1 MGRLQVL
8 PENIA
13 NLIAAGEVVQ
23 RPASVVKELIE
34 NAVDAGA
41 DKIAVVV
48 TDSGRTL
55 IQVIDNG
62 SGMSAQDG
70 ALCFERHAT
79 SKVAKAEDLNSILTY
94 GFRGEALASI
104 AAVSDV
110 TLRTRMKDDDLGTQV
125 TVTGGKITEVK
136 ETAAPEG
143 SNFSV
148 RNLFYNTPARRKF
161 LKTDS
166 VESRHIIEE
175 FQRVALTRPEVGFSL
190 TMNGKDVYSLKPAKS
205 LKYRVLDLLG
215 EGVTSEIVEVDV
227 KTSLLNVSG
236 YIGRPQSARKTVGN
250 QFFFVNGRF
259 FRSPYLHKAV
269 MKAYENYIPEGVTPS
284 YFLYLQTDPHSV
296 DVNIHPTKTEV
307 KFEEESVVFQIIYAG
322 IKETLGKNA
331 FGDAIDFESAAVE
344 NSIPVLGKNFEQYQ
358 QSKPPVTSIDF
369 NYNPFED
376 NSIGPDYSFD
386 TPAGSHSG
394 GSASQPSP
402 SSTVQQHQSYGRLFE
417 DKVLPSTQI
426 LILHGKYIA
435 VPVKSGMMMVHVRR
449 AQERVL
455 FDRFLRAVSRGE
467 HVAQKSLFPVKVQ
480 VGKAQKLV
488 FDQNEA
494 LLRSL
499 GFDISSFGDDAIV
512 FNGVPEGYSSD
523 AASVQK
529 TAADLLLVLS
539 QGEISLQEMMHTA
552 TAARL
557 ASLGARSMPEMTSP
571 LDAQR
576 LVDEL
581 LGSSNAEFTSS
592 GSRIITIIPTE
603 ELDSKFSK

>member
-23 RPASVVKELIE
+23 RPASVVKELVE

-41 DKIAVVV
+41 SKISVVV

-62 SGMSAQDG
+62 SGMSAEDA

-79 SKVAKAEDLNSILTY
+79 SKVSSAEDLQAILTY

-104 AAVSDV
+104 AAVSDI

-125 TVTGGKITEVK
+125 TVIGGKITEVK

-143 SNFSV
+143 CNFSV

-161 LKTDS
+161 LKTDN
-166 VESRHIIEE
+166 VEARHIIEE
-175 FQRVALTRPEVGFSL
+175 FQRVALTRPEIGFTL

-227 KTSLLNVSG
+227 KTSLLNMSG
-236 YIGRPQSARKTVGN
+236 YVGRPQNARKTMGN

-284 YFLYLQTDPHSV
+284 YFLYLQTDPQSV

-307 KFEEESVVFQIIYAG
+307 KFEEEPVVFQIIYAG
-322 IKETLGKNA
+322 IKETLGKNS
-331 FGDAIDFESAAVE
+331 FGEAIDFESAAVD
-344 NSIPVLGKNFEQYQ
+344 NSIPVLGKNFEQYKTA
-358 QSKPPVTSIDF
+358 SSAAPAIDF

-376 NSIGPDYSFD
+376 SSITPDASFD
-386 TPAGSHSG
+386 LPPRPTTPA
-394 GSASQPSP
+394 SA
-402 SSTVQQHQSYGRLFE
+402 VQQHQSYGRLFE

-435 VPVKSGMMMVHVRR
+435 VPVKSGMMMVHIRR

-455 FDRFLRAVSRGE
+455 FDRFLRAVSKGE

-488 FDQNEA
+488 FDQNDA

-499 GFDISSFGDDAIV
+499 GFDISPFGDDTIV

-552 TAARL
+552 TTSRL

-571 LDAQR
+571 IEAQR
-576 LVDEL
+576 TVDEL

-603 ELDSKFSK
+603 ELDAKFSK

>member
-23 RPASVVKELIE
+23 RPASVVKELVE

-62 SGMSAQDG
+62 SGMSAED
-70 ALCFERHAT
+70 AKLCFERHAT
-79 SKVAKAEDLNSILTY
+79 SKVAKAEDLQSILTY

-125 TVTGGKITEVK
+125 TVTAGKITEVK
-136 ETAAPEG
+136 EVAAPEG
-143 SNFSV
+143 ANFSV

-175 FQRVALTRPEVGFSL
+175 FQRVALTRPGVGFSL
-190 TMNGKDVYSLKPAKS
+190 TMNGKDVYNLKPAKS

-227 KTSLLNVSG
+227 KTSLLNMSG
-236 YIGRPQSARKTVGN
+236 YVGRPQSARKTVGN

-259 FRSPYLHKAV
+259 FRSAYLHKAV

-307 KFEEESVVFQIIYAG
+307 KFEEESVIFQIIYAG

-344 NSIPVLGKNFEQYQ
+344 NVIPVLGKNFEEYKQA
-358 QSKPPVTSIDF
+358 PPATSIDF

-376 NSIGPDYSFD
+376 NSITPDYSFEE
-386 TPAGSHSG
+386 PGRP
-394 GSASQPSP
+394 ASQPAPASA
-402 SSTVQQHQSYGRLFE
+402 VQQHQSYGRLFE

-488 FDQNEA
+488 FDQNDA

-499 GFDISSFGDDAIV
+499 GFDISPLGDDSIV

-552 TAARL
+552 TAGRL

-571 LDAQR
+571 VEAQR

-603 ELDSKFSK
+603 ELDAKFSK

>member
-41 DKIAVVV
+41 DKITVVV

-62 SGMSAQDG
+62 SGMSAQDA

-79 SKVAKAEDLNSILTY
+79 SKVAKAEDLQSILTY

-125 TVTGGKITEVK
+125 TVIGGKITEVK

-143 SNFSV
+143 ANFSV

-161 LKTDS
+161 LKTDN
-166 VESRHIIEE
+166 VEARHIIEE
-175 FQRVALTRPEVGFSL
+175 FQRVALTRPEIGFSL
-190 TMNGKDVYSLKPAKS
+190 TLNGKDVYSLKPAKS

-227 KTSLLNVSG
+227 KTSILNMAG
-236 YIGRPQSARKTVGN
+236 YVGRPQSARKTVGN

-284 YFLYLQTDPHSV
+284 YFLYIQTDPQTV

-307 KFEEESVVFQIIYAG
+307 KFEEEPVVFQIIYAG
-322 IKETLGKNA
+322 IKETLGKNS
-331 FGDAIDFESAAVE
+331 FGEAIDFEAAAVD
-344 NSIPVLGKNFEQYQ
+344 NSIPVLGKNFEQYKSATQ
-358 QSKPPVTSIDF
+358 AAPAIDF

-376 NSIGPDYSFD
+376 SSITPDPSFD
-386 TPAGSHSG
+386 LPPRPAPQT
-394 GSASQPSP
+394 AP
-402 SSTVQQHQSYGRLFE
+402 SSAIQQHQSYGRLFE

-435 VPVKSGMMMVHVRR
+435 VPVKSGMMLVHIRR

-455 FDRFLRAVSRGE
+455 FDRFLRAVSKGE

-488 FDQNEA
+488 FDQNEE
-494 LLRSL
+494 LLRNL
-499 GFDISSFGDDAIV
+499 GFDISPLGDDSIV

-539 QGEISLQEMMHTA
+539 EGGISLQEMMHTA
-552 TAARL
+552 TASRL
-557 ASLGARSMPEMTSP
+557 SSLGARAMQDLTSP
-571 LDAQR
+571 MEAQR

-581 LGSSNAEFTSS
+581 LSSSNAEFTSS
-592 GSRIITIIPTE
+592 GSRIISIIPTE
-603 ELDSKFSK
+603 ELDSRFSK

>member
-1 MGRLQVL
+1 MGKLQVL

-23 RPASVVKELIE
+23 RPASVVKELVE

-41 DKIAVVV
+41 SKVTVVV

-62 SGMSAQDG
+62 SGMSAQDA

-79 SKVAKAEDLNSILTY
+79 SKVASAQDLQAILTY

-104 AAVSDV
+104 AAVSDI

-125 TVTGGKITEVK
+125 TVIGGKITEVK

-161 LKTDS
+161 LKTDN
-166 VESRHIIEE
+166 VEARHIIEE
-175 FQRVALTRPEVGFSL
+175 FQRVALTRPEIGFSL
-190 TMNGKDVYSLKPAKS
+190 TMNGKDIYSLKPAKS

-227 KTSLLNVSG
+227 KTSLLNMSG
-236 YIGRPQSARKTVGN
+236 YVGRPQSARKTMGN

-259 FRSPYLHKAV
+259 FRSAYLHKAV

-284 YFLYLQTDPHSV
+284 YFLYIQTDPQSV

-307 KFEEESVVFQIIYAG
+307 KFEEEPVVFQIIYAG
-322 IKETLGKNA
+322 IKETLGKNS
-331 FGDAIDFESAAVE
+331 FGEAIDFESAAVD
-344 NSIPVLGKNFEQYQ
+344 NAIPVLGKNFEQYK
-358 QSKPPVTSIDF
+358 SASSAAPAIDF

-376 NSIGPDYSFD
+376 SSITPDPSFD
-386 TPAGSHSG
+386 LPARPAPQTAP
-394 GSASQPSP
+394 SAA
-402 SSTVQQHQSYGRLFE
+402 VQQHQSYGRLFE
-417 DKVLPSTQI
+417 DKVLPATHI

-435 VPVKSGMMMVHVRR
+435 VPVKSGMMVVHIRR

-467 HVAQKSLFPVKVQ
+467 HVAQKSLFPVKVE

-499 GFDISSFGDDAIV
+499 GFDISPFGDDTIV

-552 TAARL
+552 TAGRL
-557 ASLGARSMPEMTSP
+557 ASLGARSMQDMSSP
-571 LDAQR
+571 MEAQR

-581 LGSSNAEFTSS
+581 LSSSNAEFTSS

-603 ELDSKFSK
+603 ELDAKFSK

>member
-23 RPASVVKELIE
+23 RPASVVKELVE

-41 DKIAVVV
+41 SKISVVV

-62 SGMSAQDG
+62 SGMSAEDA

-79 SKVAKAEDLNSILTY
+79 SKVSSAEDLQAILTY

-104 AAVSDV
+104 AAVSDI

-125 TVTGGKITEVK
+125 TVIGGKITEVK

-143 SNFSV
+143 CNFSV
-148 RNLFYNTPARRKF
+148 RNLFYNTPARRPF
-161 LKTDS
+161 LKTDN
-166 VESRHIIEE
+166 VEARHIIEE
-175 FQRVALTRPEVGFSL
+175 FQRVALTRPEIGFTL

-227 KTSLLNVSG
+227 KTSLLNMSG
-236 YIGRPQSARKTVGN
+236 YVGRPQNARKTMGN

-284 YFLYLQTDPHSV
+284 YFLYLQTDPQSV

-307 KFEEESVVFQIIYAG
+307 KFEEEPVVFQIIYAG
-322 IKETLGKNA
+322 IKETLGKNS
-331 FGDAIDFESAAVE
+331 FGEAIDFESAAVD
-344 NSIPVLGKNFEQYQ
+344 NSIPVLGKNFEQYKTA
-358 QSKPPVTSIDF
+358 SSAAPAIDF

-376 NSIGPDYSFD
+376 SSITPDASFD
-386 TPAGSHSG
+386 LPPRPTTPA
-394 GSASQPSP
+394 SA
-402 SSTVQQHQSYGRLFE
+402 VQQHQSYGRLFE

-435 VPVKSGMMMVHVRR
+435 VPVKSGMMMVHIRR

-455 FDRFLRAVSRGE
+455 FDRFLRAVSKGE

-488 FDQNEA
+488 FDQNDA

-499 GFDISSFGDDAIV
+499 GFDISPFGDDTIV

-552 TAARL
+552 TASRL

-571 LDAQR
+571 IEAQR

-603 ELDSKFSK
+603 ELDAKFSK

>member
-23 RPASVVKELIE
+23 RPASVVKELVE

-41 DKIAVVV
+41 SKISVVV

-62 SGMSAQDG
+62 SGMSAEDA

-79 SKVAKAEDLNSILTY
+79 SKVSSAEDLQAILTY

-104 AAVSDV
+104 AAVSDI

-125 TVTGGKITEVK
+125 TVIGGKITEVK

-143 SNFSV
+143 CNFSV

-161 LKTDS
+161 LKTDN
-166 VESRHIIEE
+166 VEARHIIEE
-175 FQRVALTRPEVGFSL
+175 FQRVALTRPEIGFTL

-227 KTSLLNVSG
+227 KTSLLNMSG
-236 YIGRPQSARKTVGN
+236 YVGRPQNARKTMGN

-284 YFLYLQTDPHSV
+284 YFLYLQTDPQSV

-307 KFEEESVVFQIIYAG
+307 KFEEEPVVFQIIYAG
-322 IKETLGKNA
+322 IKETLGKNS
-331 FGDAIDFESAAVE
+331 FGEAIDFESAAVD
-344 NSIPVLGKNFEQYQ
+344 NSIPVLGKNFEQYKTA
-358 QSKPPVTSIDF
+358 SSAAPAIDF

-376 NSIGPDYSFD
+376 SSITPDASFD
-386 TPAGSHSG
+386 LPPRPTTPA
-394 GSASQPSP
+394 SA
-402 SSTVQQHQSYGRLFE
+402 VQQHQSYGRLFE

-435 VPVKSGMMMVHVRR
+435 VPVKSGMMMVHIRR

-455 FDRFLRAVSRGE
+455 FDRFLRAVSKGE

-488 FDQNEA
+488 FDQNDA

-499 GFDISSFGDDAIV
+499 GFDISPFGDDTIV

-552 TAARL
+552 TASRL

-571 LDAQR
+571 IEAQR

-603 ELDSKFSK
+603 ELDAKFSK

>member
-23 RPASVVKELIE
+23 RPASVVKELVE

-62 SGMSAQDG
+62 SGMSAED
-70 ALCFERHAT
+70 ARLCFERHAT
-79 SKVAKAEDLNSILTY
+79 SKVASAEDLQAILTY

-110 TLRTRMKDDDLGTQV
+110 TLRTRTRDDDLGTQV

-143 SNFSV
+143 SNFCV

-166 VESRHIIEE
+166 VEARHIIEE
-175 FQRVALTRPEVGFSL
+175 FQRVALTRPGVGFSL
-190 TMNGKDVYSLKPAKS
+190 TMNGKDVYNLKPAKS
-205 LKYRVLDLLG
+205 LKYRVLGLLG

-236 YIGRPQSARKTVGN
+236 YVGRPQDARKTMGN

-259 FRSPYLHKAV
+259 FRSAYLHKAV
-269 MKAYENYIPEGVTPS
+269 MRAYENYIPEGVTPT

-344 NSIPVLGKNFEQYQ
+344 NAIPVLGKNFEEYKQTQ
-358 QSKPPVTSIDF
+358 PPATAIDF

-376 NSIGPDYSFD
+376 SSITPDYSFD
-386 TPAGSHSG
+386 APAGETP
-394 GSASQPSP
+394 QYTP
-402 SSTVQQHQSYGRLFE
+402 SSAVQQHQSYGRLFE

-426 LILHGKYIA
+426 LILHGKYLA

-455 FDRFLRAVSRGE
+455 FDRFLRAVSQGE

-499 GFDISSFGDDAIV
+499 GFDISPFGDDTIV

-539 QGEISLQEMMHTA
+539 QGEISLQEMMQTA
-552 TAARL
+552 TASRL

-571 LDAQR
+571 IEAQH

>member
-23 RPASVVKELIE
+23 RPASVVKELVE

-62 SGMSAQDG
+62 SGMSAED
-70 ALCFERHAT
+70 AKLCFERHAT
-79 SKVAKAEDLNSILTY
+79 SKVAKAEDLQSILTY

-125 TVTGGKITEVK
+125 TVTAGKITEVK
-136 ETAAPEG
+136 EVAAPEG
-143 SNFSV
+143 ANFSV

-175 FQRVALTRPEVGFSL
+175 FQRVALTRPGVGFSL
-190 TMNGKDVYSLKPAKS
+190 TMNGKDVYNLKPAKS

-227 KTSLLNVSG
+227 KTSLLNMSG
-236 YIGRPQSARKTVGN
+236 YVGRPQSARKTVGN

-259 FRSPYLHKAV
+259 FRSAYLHKAV

-284 YFLYLQTDPHSV
+284 YFLYLQTDPHSI

-307 KFEEESVVFQIIYAG
+307 KFEEESVIFQIIYAG

-344 NSIPVLGKNFEQYQ
+344 NVIPVLGKNFEEYKQA
-358 QSKPPVTSIDF
+358 PPATSIDF

-376 NSIGPDYSFD
+376 NSITPDYSFEE
-386 TPAGSHSG
+386 PGRP
-394 GSASQPSP
+394 ASQPAPASA
-402 SSTVQQHQSYGRLFE
+402 VQQHQSYGRLFE

-488 FDQNEA
+488 FDQNDA

-499 GFDISSFGDDAIV
+499 GFDISPLGDDSIV

-552 TAARL
+552 TAGRL

-571 LDAQR
+571 VEAQR

-603 ELDSKFSK
+603 ELDAKFSK

>member
-23 RPASVVKELIE
+23 RPASVVKELVE

-62 SGMSAQDG
+62 SGMSAED
-70 ALCFERHAT
+70 AKLCFERHAT
-79 SKVAKAEDLNSILTY
+79 SKVAKAEDLQSILTY

-125 TVTGGKITEVK
+125 TVTAGKITEVK
-136 ETAAPEG
+136 EVAAPEG
-143 SNFSV
+143 ANFSV

-175 FQRVALTRPEVGFSL
+175 FQRVALTRPGVGFSL
-190 TMNGKDVYSLKPAKS
+190 TMNGKDVYNLKPAKS

-227 KTSLLNVSG
+227 KTSLLNMSG
-236 YIGRPQSARKTVGN
+236 YVGRPQSARKTVGN

-259 FRSPYLHKAV
+259 FRSAYLHKAV

-284 YFLYLQTDPHSV
+284 YFLYLQTDPHSI

-307 KFEEESVVFQIIYAG
+307 KFEEESVIFQIIYAG

-344 NSIPVLGKNFEQYQ
+344 NAIPVLGKNFEEYKQA
-358 QSKPPVTSIDF
+358 PPATSIDF

-376 NSIGPDYSFD
+376 NSITPDYSFEE
-386 TPAGSHSG
+386 PGRP
-394 GSASQPSP
+394 ASQPAPASA
-402 SSTVQQHQSYGRLFE
+402 VQQHQSYGRLFE

-488 FDQNEA
+488 FDQNDA

-499 GFDISSFGDDAIV
+499 GFDISPLGDDSIV

-552 TAARL
+552 TAGRL

-571 LDAQR
+571 VEAQR

-603 ELDSKFSK
+603 ELDAKFSK

>member
-41 DKIAVVV
+41 DKITVVV

-62 SGMSAQDG
+62 SGMSAQDA

-79 SKVAKAEDLNSILTY
+79 SKVARAEDLQSILTY

-110 TLRTRMKDDDLGTQV
+110 TLRTRMKDQDLGTQV
-125 TVTGGKITEVK
+125 TVTAGKITEVK

-143 SNFSV
+143 SNFCV

-161 LKTDS
+161 LKTDN
-166 VESRHIIEE
+166 VEARHIIEE
-175 FQRVALTRPEVGFSL
+175 FQRVALTRPSIGFTL

-227 KTSLLNVSG
+227 KTSLLNMSG
-236 YIGRPQSARKTVGN
+236 YVGRPQSARKTMGN

-284 YFLYLQTDPHSV
+284 YFLYLQTDPQSV

-307 KFEEESVVFQIIYAG
+307 KFEEEPVVFQIIYAG
-322 IKETLGKNA
+322 IKETLGKNS
-331 FGDAIDFESAAVE
+331 FGEAIDFEAAAVD
-344 NSIPVLGKNFEQYQ
+344 NSIPVLGKNFDQYKSASQ
-358 QSKPPVTSIDF
+358 AAPAVDF

-376 NSIGPDYSFD
+376 DSISPDYSFD
-386 TPAGSHSG
+386 SQPRP
-394 GSASQPSP
+394 SASPAP

-435 VPVKSGMMMVHVRR
+435 VPVKSGIMLVHVRR

-488 FDQNEA
+488 FDQNEE

-499 GFDISSFGDDAIV
+499 GFDISPFGDDTII

-539 QGEISLQEMMHTA
+539 QGEISLQEMMQTA
-552 TAARL
+552 TAGRL
-557 ASLGARSMPEMTSP
+557 ASLGARSMPDMSSP
-571 LDAQR
+571 MEAQR

-592 GSRIITIIPTE
+592 GSRIITIIPTT
-603 ELDSKFSK
+603 ELDSRFTK

>member
-62 SGMSAQDG
+62 CGMSPSDAE
-70 ALCFERHAT
+70 LCFERHAT
-79 SKVAKAEDLNSILTY
+79 SKVAKAEDLQSILTY

-110 TLRTRMKDDDLGTQV
+110 VLRTRTKDDELGTQV
-125 TVTGGKITEVK
+125 TVIGGKISEVK
-136 ETAAPEG
+136 EVAAPEG

-161 LKTDS
+161 LKTDA

-175 FQRVALTRPEVGFSL
+175 FQRVALTRPGVGFSL
-190 TMNGKDVYSLKPAKS
+190 TMNGKDVYNLKPAKS

-227 KTSLLNVSG
+227 KTSLLNITG

-259 FRSPYLHKAV
+259 FRSAYLHKAV
-269 MKAYENYIPEGVTPS
+269 MRAYENYIPEGVTPS

-344 NSIPVLGKNFEQYQ
+344 NSIPVLGKNFQEYK
-358 QSKPPVTSIDF
+358 QSQPPAAPIDF

-376 NSIGPDYSFD
+376 NTITPDYSFD
-386 TPAGSHSG
+386 APAGAAPQHT
-394 GSASQPSP
+394 P
-402 SSTVQQHQSYGRLFE
+402 SSTVTQHQSYGRLFE

-426 LILHGKYIA
+426 MVLHGKYIA
-435 VPVKSGMMMVHVRR
+435 VPVKSGMMVVPVRR

-499 GFDISSFGDDAIV
+499 GFDISPFGDDSIV

-529 TAADLLLVLS
+529 TAADLLMVLS

-552 TAARL
+552 TAGRL
-557 ASLGARSMPEMTSP
+557 ASMGARSMPEMTSP
-571 LDAQR
+571 VEAQR

-603 ELDSKFSK
+603 ELDAKFTK